1 MYQMK
6 LFKII
11 FISGFALCLSFA
23 LSAQDANI
31 IGTWQLVKQTSCL
44 EEVASGAEE
53 TEAGLRKDTTEGV
66 AAGALVT
73 FKSNATGEEPTRIL
87 NSSRAANSKKFYYKF
102 NGEMLLIL
110 DKKSQTISDSYLV
123 DKFTA
128 DSLII
133 SNSSRPCEVRIFV
146 KINVEQPN

>member
-1 MYQMK
+1 MHQMK

-11 FISGFALCLSFA
+11 FISGFALCLSLA
-23 LSAQDANI
+23 LSAQDATI

-44 EEVASGAEE
+44 EEVASGAE
-53 TEAGLRKDTTEGV
+53 TKAVLRKDATEGV
-66 AAGALVT
+66 ASGALVT

-87 NSSRAANSKKFYYKF
+87 NSARAANSKKFYYKF
-102 NGEMLLIL
+102 NGKMLLIL
-110 DKKSQTISDSYLV
+110 DKKSQTISDSYIV

-146 KINVEQPN
+146 KINQEQPN